1 MTKIPG
7 NIYRERILVSNE
19 NLFKSFNGQFS
30 RMKFTKNRDELI
42 ANVPPGCTF
51 AELGVF
57 SGAFSEK
64 IRSLLKPKKL
74 YLVDIFNGKMG
85 SGDVNG
91 ENFHFINLNESFDQ
105 LTQKYA
111 KQPEVKIVKATT
123 VEFLESLPD
132 DHLDAV
138 YIDADHSYE
147 AVKQDLKLSLQK
159 VGKNGFIMGH
169 DYEENEF
176 PGVVQAVDEFCEQ
189 NDLKICLLSQ
199 EKLPSFLIK
208 KA

>member
-1 MTKIPG
+1 
-7 NIYRERILVSNE
+7 
-19 NLFKSFNGQFS
+19 
-30 RMKFTKNRDELI
+30 MKFTKNREELI
-42 ANVPPGCTF
+42 ANVPQCCTF

-64 IRSLLKPKKL
+64 ISSLLKPKKL
-74 YLVDIFNGKMG
+74 YLVDIFDGKMG

-91 ENFHFINLNESFDQ
+91 ENFQFINLNESFDQ

-111 KQPEVKIVKATT
+111 KHPEVKIVKSTT
-123 VEFLESLPD
+123 VEFLDSLPD

-147 AVKQDLKLSLQK
+147 AVKQDLNLSFQK
-159 VGKNGFIMGH
+159 VGENGLIMGH

-176 PGVVQAVDEFCEQ
+176 PGVVQAVDEFCQQ

-208 KA
+208 KV